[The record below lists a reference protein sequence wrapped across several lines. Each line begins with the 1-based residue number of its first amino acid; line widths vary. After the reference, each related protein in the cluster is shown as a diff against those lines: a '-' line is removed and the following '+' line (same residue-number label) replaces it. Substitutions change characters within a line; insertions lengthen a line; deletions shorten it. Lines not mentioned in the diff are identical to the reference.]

1 MLLVVSNKTLRRIPS
16 LDLNS
21 DIMPR
26 NAVKKDEL
34 ECRVLKLK
42 NELYN
47 GSWSSRGQDWH
58 DGAHTML
65 NRVLEMLSEYRF

>member
-47 GSWSSRGQDWH
+47 GSWSGRGQEWH
-58 DGAHTML
+58 NGAHTML
-65 NRVLEMLSEYRF
+65 NRVLDMLSEYRI

>member
-1 MLLVVSNKTLRRIPS
+1 MSSVESNKMSKKTHL

-47 GSWSSRGQDWH
+47 GSWSSRTGL
-58 DGAHTML
+58 A
-65 NRVLEMLSEYRF
+65 

>member
-47 GSWSSRGQDWH
+47 GSWSNRGQDWH

>member
-65 NRVLEMLSEYRF
+65 NRVLEILSEYRL

>member
-1 MLLVVSNKTLRRIPS
+1 MSSVESNKMSKKTHL
-16 LDLNS
+16 LDLDS

>member
-1 MLLVVSNKTLRRIPS
+1 
-16 LDLNS
+16 
-21 DIMPR
+21 MPR

-47 GSWSSRGQDWH
+47 GSWSNRGQEWH